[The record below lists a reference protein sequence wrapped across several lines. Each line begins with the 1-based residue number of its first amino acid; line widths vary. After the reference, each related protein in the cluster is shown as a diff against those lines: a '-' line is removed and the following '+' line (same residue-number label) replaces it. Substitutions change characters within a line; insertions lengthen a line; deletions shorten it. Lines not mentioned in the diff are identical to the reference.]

1 MWYTSTCSV
10 YTSFYI
16 MYTLVENN
24 EIFLYKLI
32 EVFFY
37 SEKHEKIH
45 AEVLICIELCYMLV

>member
-1 MWYTSTCSV
+1 
-10 YTSFYI
+10 

-37 SEKHEKIH
+37 SEKHDKIH